1 MLLFPLCENKAF
13 LKLFL
18 LHPYYAAYFYSKHR
32 KALSK
37 SIKWHVFISLS
48 SHPNFPPQYKL
59 HSIPFS
65 PLAALRWRRK
75 VSLIIGDK
83 SNNKRI
89 RQSFLASLV
98 FMERTRT
105 PRIQRSG
112 CLHLQISTAKF
123 CVFSICSFRYF
134 SIEHADYWLNG
145 NKKNR
150 NVI

>member
-1 MLLFPLCENKAF
+1 MLDPINDTYFPLRIIVVLYVLCIATYIVNYIFKLYVF
-13 LKLFL
+13 L
-18 LHPYYAAYFYSKHR
+18 ATR
-32 KALSK
+32 
-37 SIKWHVFISLS
+37 VG

-59 HSIPFS
+59 HSLS
-65 PLAALRWRRK
+65 SLAALRWRRK

-105 PRIQRSG
+105 PEIQRSG

-134 SIEHADYWLNG
+134 F
-145 NKKNR
+145 NR
-150 NVI
+150 T

>member
-1 MLLFPLCENKAF
+1 MNSICAVLFTLCENVH
-13 LKLFL
+13 KLYVCFCR
-18 LHPYYAAYFYSKHR
+18 YT
-32 KALSK
+32 
-37 SIKWHVFISLS
+37 LS
-48 SHPNFPPQYKL
+48 SHPNFPAQYKL

-65 PLAALRWRRK
+65 SLAALRWRRK

-105 PRIQRSG
+105 PQIQRSG

-134 SIEHADYWLNG
+134 SIEHADY
-145 NKKNR
+145 
-150 NVI
+150 